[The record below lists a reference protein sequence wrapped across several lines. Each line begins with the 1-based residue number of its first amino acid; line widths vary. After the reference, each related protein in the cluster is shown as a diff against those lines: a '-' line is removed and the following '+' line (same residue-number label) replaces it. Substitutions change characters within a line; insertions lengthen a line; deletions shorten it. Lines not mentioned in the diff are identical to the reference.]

1 MQVVSKVLKPVSDVQ
16 LNADETKIL
25 KWLKTA
31 DWQPQNDARPPIPY
45 KARVPEFYSGV
56 RMYKLQGS
64 AHTAGGALGALELFI
79 KKLEYQGVLTKQ
91 DLYPVS
97 VIGAVR
103 YLSLKKA
110 DLDSLGVGKNEE
122 DED

>member
-1 MQVVSKVLKPVSDVQ
+1 
-16 LNADETKIL
+16 
-25 KWLKTA
+25 
-31 DWQPQNDARPPIPY
+31 
-45 KARVPEFYSGV
+45 
-56 RMYKLQGS
+56 MYKLQGS